1 MTTQGTSTLI
11 EPYGGRLVDLVVSPR
26 RGEELKALS
35 RHLPALQLSS
45 RACCDLELL
54 AIGAYSPLDRFMG
67 EADYECVLSQM
78 RLANGH
84 LFPIPITLPVH
95 ADHSFS
101 VGKQIALRSAKNE
114 LLAIMTIEE
123 IYGWSRREAALQI
136 FGTESVRHPLV
147 AEMSRWGEVNISG
160 PVEVLQTPPHN
171 DFRDLRLT
179 PMETREKLQKL
190 GRNNVVAFQTRNA
203 LHRVHEEIM
212 RRAVRK
218 VDGSLLLHP
227 VVGMTRPGDVDHFT
241 RVRTYKTLAEKY
253 FKPERCLLAL
263 LPLAMRMAG
272 PREAL
277 WHAIIRRNY
286 GANHLIIGRD
296 HAGPGIDDSTGEPFY
311 GPYDAQKL
319 VCQHSEELGVGMAP
333 FQELVYLADEERYE
347 EDSKVPE
354 GARTLSISGT
364 KVRDDYLGTGKL
376 LPAWF
381 TRPEVAEIL
390 ASAYPPRHCQ
400 GFCVWFTGLS
410 GSGKSTTAD
419 VLTVMMQELGR
430 QVTVL
435 DGDVVRTHLSK
446 GLGFSAEDRDINVRR
461 IGFVASELVRHG
473 GVAVCAVVSP
483 YCTARNDVRNMVGD
497 GNFVEVFVDTPIEVC
512 EQRDGKGLYAKARA
526 GEIKGFTGIDD
537 PYEDPVSAEIVLDT
551 VAYSPEE
558 NARSIIDYLIGERLL
573 LRGLDSE

>member
-1 MTTQGTSTLI
+1 M
-11 EPYGGRLVDLVVSPR
+11 RLV
-26 RGEELKALS
+26 
-35 RHLPALQLSS
+35 
-45 RACCDLELL
+45 
-54 AIGAYSPLDRFMG
+54 
-67 EADYECVLSQM
+67 
-78 RLANGH
+78 NGH
-84 LFPIPITLPVH
+84 LFPIPVTLSVDV
-95 ADHSFS
+95 DHSFS
-101 VGKQIALRSAKNE
+101 VGEQIALRSAKNE

-123 IYGWSRREAALQI
+123 IYGWSRREAALQV

-160 PVEVLQTPPHN
+160 PVEVLRTPPHH

-227 VVGMTRPGDVDHFT
+227 VVGMTKPGDVDHFT
-241 RVRTYKTLAEKY
+241 RVRTYKALADKY
-253 FKPERCLLAL
+253 FKAERCLFAL

-296 HAGPGIDDSTGEPFY
+296 HAGPGIDDLKGEPFY

-319 VCQHSEELGVGMAP
+319 VFQHSEELGVGLAP
-333 FQELVYLADEERYE
+333 FQELVYLADEDRYE
-347 EDSKVPE
+347 EDSEVPA

-364 KVRDDYLGTGKL
+364 KVRDDYLEAGNL

-435 DGDVVRTHLSK
+435 DGDVVRTHLSR

-483 YCTARNDVRNMVGD
+483 YRTARNDVRNMVGD
-497 GNFVEVFVDTPIEVC
+497 NNFVEVFVDTPIEVC

-526 GEIKGFTGIDD
+526 GEIKDFTGIDD
-537 PYEDPVSAEIVLDT
+537 PYEKPVSAEIVLDT
-551 VAYSPEE
+551 VASSPEE
-558 NARSIIDYLIGERLL
+558 NARSIIDYLVGERLL
-573 LRGLDSE
+573 LSGLDSE